1 MSNSKTAIAEIKR
14 LMVQFGFMSD
24 EQTLKSFKL
33 EDNTILEAKDLVAG
47 EKITRLNEEFE
58 RVALESGSY
67 NLVENFSI
75 EVEDGKIKSV
85 KEIFVNAKLVD
96 GTEIKVEGDA
106 LGEGAKVVVVT
117 PDAEIPAPDGV
128 HELEDGTKVETK
140 DGVIVH
146 VEEVV
151 GDVEEGEVPEAPEVE
166 VKAAEDVASGS
177 DGEGEPAPEGE
188 PKAPVNPKAIEPQEE
203 IMSLLKDF
211 IVKCSEKMSDM
222 EKKMEDM
229 KNEFSSFK
237 SEPGAKKIANGK
249 TDFNKI
255 NNADDFE
262 SKWATI
268 QALRNNK

>member
-1 MSNSKTAIAEIKR
+1 MSNSKTAIAEIKK
-14 LMVQFGFMSD
+14 LMKQFGFMSD
-24 EQTLKSFKL
+24 ESTLKSFKL
-33 EDNTILEAKDLVAG
+33 EDNTILETKDLVAG
-47 EKITRLNEEFE
+47 EKITRLNDEFE

-75 EVEDGKIKSV
+75 VVKDGEIKSV

-96 GTEIKVEGDA
+96 GTEIKVEGDV

-140 DGVIVH
+140 DGLIVR

-151 GDVEEGEVPEAPEVE
+151 GEVKEVEAPEAPEVE
-166 VKAAEDVASGS
+166 VEAAE
-177 DGEGEPAPEGE
+177 DGEGEPNPMGE
-188 PKAPVNPKAIEPQEE
+188 PKAPVNPDLVEPQEE

-229 KNEFSSFK
+229 KNDFSSFK

-255 NNADDFE
+255 NNADDVD
-262 SKWATI
+262 SKWAMI